1 MLAASPASPVISAA
15 AISSSWAASP
25 PSPSAGGGAVP
36 AVTGRDR
43 ADRLAHLAHLL
54 HQELKPLVLGN
65 LPLGLLQLRPGL
77 QVHVHRLAADAPGQV
92 VLRTVPRWPGCA
104 HWQFGLPHL
113 RHTAFSAPRRKSPT
127 WEISP
132 NSSARRR
139 SSHARSRPEK
149 SATGTSAF

>member
-25 PSPSAGGGAVP
+25 PFPP
-36 AVTGRDR
+36 RPGRHRPGR

-92 VLRTVPRWPGCA
+92 VLRTVPPVA
-104 HWQFGLPHL
+104 GLRALAVRLAALAPHRVQRAPPEVPHL
-113 RHTAFSAPRRKSPT
+113 GDQPEQLGTAALQPRQV
-127 WEISP
+127 
-132 NSSARRR
+132 
-139 SSHARSRPEK
+139 
-149 SATGTSAF
+149 TSGEVGHGHLRILSD